1 MKRQKDIRNIGIIA
15 HVDSGK
21 TTTTERILYYTGT
34 IHKPGNIDDG
44 NTVTDSDVQEASRGI
59 TISSSAISADWEY
72 LEKPY
77 QINIIDTPGHIDFAI
92 EVERSLRILDG
103 AVALFCAASGVEP
116 QSETVWSQ
124 SERYEIPKIGFIN
137 KMDRIGADYFKVLS
151 QIEETF
157 GATTLPL
164 QIPIG
169 DADDFEGVI
178 DLLTQKAMY
187 WNTHDFGKTW
197 TETEIPTSL
206 LELAS
211 KWRNIL
217 LERIAV
223 LDDAIM
229 EKYLNDEIIPLEDYH
244 RAIRSITL
252 ERKAVPML
260 CGAAYK
266 NIGIQ
271 PLLDAVVQY
280 LPKPQDIT
288 AVEAIDG
295 TTDEKVMLSCNEN
308 EQLAAFIFKVIVDKY
323 VGKLA
328 MARVYSGNIAVG
340 NQVLNSRT
348 NAKNRVS
355 RILSIQADKFTE
367 LTEANAGDIVA
378 LIGLK
383 DVKTGDT
390 LSELG
395 KPLALESIQVSDAVI
410 SLAIEPVS
418 KNDEKN
424 FGDALAKLLEE
435 DPSLRASYDKQTGQT
450 LLHGMGE
457 LHLEV
462 RIEKLRSDYGISIN
476 KGTPKV
482 SYRELLTCAVTH
494 SELFKKQTGGSGHF
508 AKIKFTLAPRTDNEK
523 GLLFINET
531 KGGVITKEY
540 INAVE
545 KGFREAM
552 QHGVVMDYP
561 VESMQVTLLD
571 GEMHDEDSKAID
583 FIDVAKMAFRNAA
596 KLANPVLLEP
606 IMKAEINCPEDYLGN
621 VTSDIN
627 KRRGMIVSIDENGNR
642 RKVTAE
648 IPLLQ
653 TFGYISSLRTLT
665 SGKGTV
671 NLQLKDYK
679 QVPEHIFNQLVC

>member
-59 TISSSAISADWEY
+59 TISSSAISADWQY
-72 LEKPY
+72 QEKPY

-178 DLLTQKAMY
+178 DLLTLKAMY
-187 WNTHDFGKTW
+187 WNTNDFGKTW
-197 TETEIPTSL
+197 TVDKTPEDI
-206 LELAS
+206 LELAT

-229 EKYLNDEIIPLEDYH
+229 EKYLEDEAIPLEDYH
-244 RAIRSITL
+244 RAIRRITL

-271 PLLDAVVQY
+271 PLLDAVVKY

-288 AVEAIDG
+288 TVEAIDKI
-295 TTDEKVMLSCNEN
+295 TDEKVQLATTES
-308 EQLAAFIFKVIVDKY
+308 EQLAAFVFKVIVDKY

-328 MARVYSGNIAVG
+328 MARVYSGTISVG

-348 NAKNRVS
+348 NAKNRIS

-395 KPLALESIQVSDAVI
+395 KPLALESIQVSEAVI

-424 FGDALAKLLEE
+424 FGDALSKLLEE
-435 DPSLRASYDKQTGQT
+435 DPSLRVSYDKQTGQT

-462 RIEKLRSDYGISIN
+462 RIEKLRTDYGIAIN
-476 KGTPKV
+476 KGNPKV
-482 SYRELLTCAVTH
+482 SYRELLTNAVTH
-494 SELFKKQTGGSGHF
+494 KESLVKQTGGSGHF
-508 AKIKFTLAPRTDNEK
+508 ARIKFTLAPRTDNEK
-523 GLLFINET
+523 GLLFVNET

-540 INAVE
+540 VNAVE
-545 KGFREAM
+545 KGFQEAM
-552 QHGVVMDYP
+552 QNGVLMDYP

-583 FIDVAKMAFRNAA
+583 FTDVAKMAFRNAA

-621 VTSDIN
+621 ITSDVN
-627 KRRGMIVSIDENGNR
+627 KRRGIIVSIDENGNR

-679 QVPEHIFNQLVC
+679 QVPEHVFNQLVC